1 MYHTKVMKLNQE
13 RKQSNA
19 KKVVI
24 PKPRKGNNKP
34 KNANRTGT
42 KV

>member
-19 KKVVI
+19 KKVAI
-24 PKPRKGNNKP
+24 PKPRKGNYKP
-34 KNANRTGT
+34 KNASRTGT